1 MASGRFIRRASGC
14 VPAGSGRHSEVRMH
28 RSGRQP
34 LRPRVIGGAAFESA
48 RRLGGGRVAGVNR
61 SQDLENMAYDGA
73 TDSLYV
79 FSGSCCRQRQRAP
92 HGLPAEARQ
101 RWPVPGGVL
110 PAAPGRNELHRRG
123 VEPQEPPPLRGIR
136 KDAPHLLLPVQ
147 HARPKVPRAEA
158 QGILGIRFGPGEDL
172 WVVTKAE
179 RLRRVDWGTRR
190 LVRGWTFA
198 ATVQD
203 PRRARRRQDPTTP
216 VRPRRLRR
224 PPGRQQPQ
232 VRRVG
237 LPRCLR
243 RLGSSFFVWVADER
257 QRRPERFRRDLPR
270 ISPLRRSSGRR

>member
-1 MASGRFIRRASGC
+1 
-14 VPAGSGRHSEVRMH
+14 MH

-190 LVRGWTFA
+190 LVRGWTF
-198 ATVQD
+198 D
-203 PRRARRRQDPTTP
+203 LRRFKIRDARAVDKTRRRLYVLDGYDG
-216 VRPRRLRR
+216 RPAGSNLRYA
-224 PPGRQQPQ
+224 
-232 VRRVG
+232 VSVFRV
-237 LPRCLR
+237 
-243 RLGSSFFVWVADER
+243 V
-257 QRRPERFRRDLPR
+257 
-270 ISPLRRSSGRR
+270 

>member
-1 MASGRFIRRASGC
+1 
-14 VPAGSGRHSEVRMH
+14 MH

-123 VEPQEPPPLRGIR
+123 VEPRNHRLYVGSGRMLRTYSYRSNTRGPR
-136 KDAPHLLLPVQ
+136 FRV
-147 HARPKVPRAEA
+147 PKLR
-158 QGILGIRFGPGEDL
+158 GILGIRFGPGEDL

-190 LVRGWTFA
+190 LVRGWTF
-198 ATVQD
+198 D
-203 PRRARRRQDPTTP
+203 LRRFKIRDARAVDKTRRRLYVLDGYDG
-216 VRPRRLRR
+216 RPAGSNLRYA
-224 PPGRQQPQ
+224 
-232 VRRVG
+232 VSVFRV
-237 LPRCLR
+237 
-243 RLGSSFFVWVADER
+243 V
-257 QRRPERFRRDLPR
+257 
-270 ISPLRRSSGRR
+270 